1 MERQARA
8 YFCSSSDCWGYGT
21 GSYGLGFGGLIP
33 GGGLSRKYSG
43 PFWPQAA
50 TSAQAATSRRKR
62 IKSACYRMDATEF
75 EAAADDMLERIE
87 RALESLEL
95 DFERK
100 EGGVLEVEFDD
111 GSKIIVNRHSA
122 AREIWVAARS
132 GGFHFRGDGGTWRDT
147 RGGEELLA
155 ALSRL
160 VSEQLGRRILLR

>member
-1 MERQARA
+1 
-8 YFCSSSDCWGYGT
+8 
-21 GSYGLGFGGLIP
+21 
-33 GGGLSRKYSG
+33 
-43 PFWPQAA
+43 
-50 TSAQAATSRRKR
+50 
-62 IKSACYRMDATEF
+62 MDATEF
-75 EAAADDMLERIE
+75 EAAADEMLERIE

-95 DFERK
+95 DYERK

-132 GGFHFRGDGGTWRDT
+132 GGFHFRADGGAWRDT

-160 VSEQLGRRILLR
+160 VSEQLGRRVLLR